1 MIITF
6 ITSFNLA
13 DKKVRIT
20 DTTNYAGVTA
30 EGIFGNVTARIG
42 NTIFYQNT
50 NFDSSADIVIGNNSY
65 VEFDLPL
72 NADGT
77 VRQTT
82 YSFEYEVKILD
93 ETIGIADAV
102 APATGIF
109 SSLVFSPA
117 VPSLITEISALIST
131 GTDCR
136 ALFFG
141 VNPVNGVQILSTT
154 GIDTI
159 NFAET
164 TDEDYFDIDTV
175 TILSTSFS
183 SLTNI
188 YDFCD
193 KSPKADL
200 CVTSDCYFATLEAID
215 STPYLSIQTIVDRVL
230 TINWPRLANGNAVQP
245 PTITDQAS
253 QVVGPNLYTGDFLV
267 TLSTDITWTQ
277 IDGLVITNT
286 IAARSD
292 FNVTCDGG
300 ICEAYAC
307 IKAYAVQYQEAVA
320 QGSRQIAQFQQQ
332 NFQILIYCN
341 LYNLAVECQQTVE
354 ARAILVALSEY
365 MNTNGV
371 TVMGCSCGCGNA
383 ANNSTEPTVIYPLYS
398 TTTYNDATELA
409 RGIIQLATQAE
420 TDAGIDDTK
429 AITPLKLANYIGF
442 LLPIASQT
450 IAGIIEIATQLET
463 NSGLDNTKAIT
474 PLTLSEN
481 IVTRIAGQA
490 TAESAATGSPVT
502 SINNVSL
509 LTARGWRY
517 AWDKALTLVWSFTEK
532 ISFLKGVNI
541 SSPIAPTNPGD
552 IAYYDDNLY
561 AEVGTGN
568 VRLINTNDNA
578 SEIAKGIAEIAT
590 QAEVTT
596 GTDDTRFV
604 TPLKL
609 KTGIANTT
617 ATTTTAGVAQLASQA
632 ESEAAATAVIGSINN
647 TKITTPRGW
656 RWAWD
661 KAITL
666 AWDITGKFNF
676 KSGINLQ
683 SSIVPSSNG
692 DMVYFS
698 DNFYGQVEGVFSQI
712 ITNKDTASETVKGIS
727 EIATQVETDAG
738 SDNTRFVT
746 PLKLQNKIFNDANIV
761 TGTDTATLNTING
774 TIDFSTPIAG
784 GLPKQYTLNNNKITT
799 SSVVLWSIQYNNLSD
814 EQVYPLN
821 YNLGSNII
829 NFWVG
834 ITNGTDS
841 ETSIR
846 INFTILNP

>member
-93 ETIGIADAV
+93 ETIGQTDVLNPIDD
-102 APATGIF
+102 TF
-109 SSLVFSPA
+109 SSLIFSPA
-117 VPSLITEISALIST
+117 NPSLIAEISSLVLE

-141 VNPVNGVQILSTT
+141 VSPVTGTEILSTS
-154 GIDTI
+154 GFDTI
-159 NFAET
+159 NFAEIT
-164 TDEDYFDIDTV
+164 VVDSQDIDTV
-175 TILSTSFS
+175 TIISTSFS

-245 PTITDQAS
+245 PTTTDQAS
-253 QVVGPNLYTGDFLV
+253 KIVGPNLYTGDFLV

-371 TVMGCSCGCGNA
+371 TVMGCSCGCGNTG
-383 ANNSTEPTVIYPLYS
+383 NNSTEPTVIYPLYS
-398 TTTYNDATELA
+398 TATYNDATELA

-420 TDAGIDDTK
+420 TDAGLDDTK

-463 NSGLDNTKAIT
+463 NSGLDNTKAVT

-490 TAESAATGSPVT
+490 TAESAATISPVT

-517 AWDKALTLVWSFTEK
+517 AWDKALTLAWSFAEKMSFSKGLNVVSSTIPLADGDITFNSTRYNGK
-532 ISFLKGVNI
+532 IS
-541 SSPIAPTNPGD
+541 
-552 IAYYDDNLY
+552 
-561 AEVGTGN
+561 GN
-568 VRLINTNDNA
+568 VVSFITSDSA
-578 SEIAKGIAEIAT
+578 ATESVQGIAEIAN
-590 QAEVTT
+590 Q
-596 GTDDTRFV
+596 
-604 TPLKL
+604 
-609 KTGIANTT
+609 
-617 ATTTTAGVAQLASQA
+617 S
-632 ESEAAATAVIGSINN
+632 ESEAAASASIGSIDN
-647 TKITTPRGW
+647 TRILTPRGW
-656 RWAWD
+656 RYAWN
-661 KAITL
+661 KALTL
-666 AWDITGKFNF
+666 TWTFLSKISFS
-676 KSGINLQ
+676 SGINVSVDGSPTLSTGDIAYRGVSYDGNIEGDSVFFLTSANKASQ
-683 SSIVPSSNG
+683 EVVNG
-692 DMVYFS
+692 GTN
-698 DNFYGQVEGVFSQI
+698 DNDYV
-712 ITNKDTASETVKGIS
+712 TPTRLLNKFFNSAN
-727 EIATQVETDAG
+727 IATG
-738 SDNTRFVT
+738 SNV
-746 PLKLQNKIFNDANIV
+746 
-761 TGTDTATLNTING
+761 ATLNAVNG
-774 TIDFSTPIAG
+774 QVSFTTPVTAAG
-784 GLPKQYTLNNNKITT
+784 PMQYSLNNDRIQNT
-799 SSVVLWSIQYNNLSD
+799 SVVFWSIEYNNLSD

-821 YNLGSNII
+821 YSVSPGNI

-834 ITNGTDS
+834 LTNGTVSDNLVK
-841 ETSIR
+841 
-846 INFTILNP
+846 INFTILNPVF

>member
-1 MIITF
+1 MTLTF

-20 DTTNYAGVTA
+20 DTTNYSGVTA

-50 NFDSSADIVIGNNSY
+50 NFDSSADIVIGNNTY

-93 ETIGIADAV
+93 ETI
-102 APATGIF
+102 ATSDVISPSDDTF
-109 SSLVFSPA
+109 SSLVLTPA
-117 VPSLITEISALIST
+117 NPSLIAEISALILA

-136 ALFFG
+136 ALFLG
-141 VNPVNGVQILSTT
+141 VNPVTGTQILSTT
-154 GIDTI
+154 GDDTI
-159 NFAET
+159 NFASIT
-164 TDEDYFDIDTV
+164 VVDSQDIDTV
-175 TILSTSFS
+175 TIISTSFS
-183 SLTNI
+183 SLTNS
-188 YDFCD
+188 YEFCD

-200 CVTSDCYFATLEAID
+200 CVTSDCFFATLEAID
-215 STPYLSIQTIVDRVL
+215 STAYLATQTIVDRTL

-245 PTITDQAS
+245 PVTTSDAS
-253 QVVGPNLYTGDFLV
+253 KVVGPNLYTGDFLV
-267 TLSTDITWTQ
+267 TLSTDIISTQ
-277 IDGLVITNT
+277 IDGLIVTNT

-292 FNVTCDGG
+292 FNVNCDGG
-300 ICEAYAC
+300 ICEAYSC

-341 LYNLAVECQQTVE
+341 LYNLAVECQHTTE

-371 TVMGCSCGCGNA
+371 TAMGCSCGCGNA
-383 ANNSTEPTVIYPLYS
+383 ANNSTEPTVIYPLYN
-398 TTTYNDATELA
+398 TATYNDATEFA

-420 TDAGIDDTK
+420 TDAGLDDTK

-442 LLPIASQT
+442 FLPIASQT
-450 IAGIIEIATQLET
+450 VAGIIEIATQLET

-481 IVTRIAGQA
+481 ITTRIAGQA
-490 TAESAATGSPVT
+490 TAESAATVSPVT

-517 AWDKALTLVWSFTEK
+517 AWDKALTLAWTFISKITFT
-532 ISFLKGVNI
+532 SGVNVAA
-541 SSPIAPTNPGD
+541 SSIPVSPEQGD
-552 IAYYDDNLY
+552 IYYSNDGALG
-561 AEVGTGN
+561 VGFY
-568 VRLINTNDNA
+568 VSSEDYTN
-578 SEIAKGIAEIAT
+578 AKIITTSDQYGQAT
-590 QAEVTT
+590 ESIV
-596 GTDDTRFV
+596 
-604 TPLKL
+604 
-609 KTGIANTT
+609 
-617 ATTTTAGVAQLASQA
+617 GVAALASQA
-632 ESEAAATAVIGSINN
+632 ESEAAATTIVGSVNN
-647 TKITTPRGW
+647 TKILTPRGW
-656 RWAWD
+656 KYAWN
-661 KAITL
+661 KALTL
-666 AWDITGKFNF
+666 AWTFAEKISFSKGVNLVSSTVPLIDGDITFNSNRYNGKIGGSVVSFITSDSLATENAQ
-676 KSGINLQ
+676 GI
-683 SSIVPSSNG
+683 
-692 DMVYFS
+692 
-698 DNFYGQVEGVFSQI
+698 
-712 ITNKDTASETVKGIS
+712 A

-738 SDNTRFVT
+738 TDDTRFVT
-746 PLKLQNKIFNDANIV
+746 SLKLQNKIFNDANTAI
-761 TGTDTATLNTING
+761 GTDTATLNTING
-774 TIDFSTPIAG
+774 TVDFATPITG
-784 GLPKQYTLNNNKITT
+784 GVPRQYLINNNKITP

-821 YNLGSNII
+821 YNIGTGII

-841 ETSIR
+841 ETSIK

>member
-1 MIITF
+1 MILTF

-20 DTTNYAGVTA
+20 DTTNYSGVTA
-30 EGIFGNVTARIG
+30 QGIFGNVTARIG

-50 NFDSSADIVIGNNSY
+50 NFDNLADIVIGNNTY

-93 ETIGIADAV
+93 ETIGSTDVIAPV
-102 APATGIF
+102 SETF
-109 SSLVFSPA
+109 SSLVFTPA
-117 VPSLITEISALIST
+117 NPSLISEISALILA

-136 ALFFG
+136 ALFYG
-141 VNPVNGVQILSTT
+141 VDPITGVPILSTT
-154 GIDTI
+154 GDDTI
-159 NFAET
+159 NFAST
-164 TDEDYFDIDTV
+164 TDGDFVDIDTV
-175 TILSTSFS
+175 VIVSTSYS
-183 SLTNI
+183 YLTNI

-200 CVTSDCYFATLEAID
+200 CVTSDCFFATLEAID
-215 STPYLSIQTIVDRVL
+215 STPYLATQTILDRVL

-245 PTITDQAS
+245 PAVTDQAS
-253 QVVGPNLYTGDFLV
+253 EVVGPNLYTGDFLV

-277 IDGLVITNT
+277 IDGLIITNT

-320 QGSRQIAQFQQQ
+320 QGSRQISQFQQQ

-341 LYNLAVECQQTVE
+341 LYNLAVECQHTTE

-371 TVMGCSCGCGNA
+371 TVMGCSCGCGNTS
-383 ANNSTEPTVIYPLYS
+383 NNSTEPTVIYPLYN
-398 TTTYNDATELA
+398 TATYNDATEIA
-409 RGIIQLATQAE
+409 RGIIQLATQEE
-420 TDAGIDDTK
+420 TDAGLDDTK

-463 NSGLDNTKAIT
+463 NTGLDNTKAVT

-517 AWDKALTLVWSFTEK
+517 AWNKALTLAWSFAEK
-532 ISFLKGVNI
+532 ISFSKGLNVVSSTVPLSDGDVTYNSTRYNGKI
-541 SSPIAPTNPGD
+541 S
-552 IAYYDDNLY
+552 
-561 AEVGTGN
+561 GN
-568 VRLINTNDNA
+568 VVSFITSDSA
-578 SEIAKGIAEIAT
+578 ATETVQGIAEIAT

-609 KTGIANTT
+609 KTSINNTVATTSNAGIAS
-617 ATTTTAGVAQLASQA
+617 LANQA
-632 ESEAAATAVIGSINN
+632 ESEAAASEVLASGVNN
-647 TKITTPRGW
+647 TKILTPRGW
-656 RWAWD
+656 RYAWD
-661 KAITL
+661 KAKLL
-666 AWDITGKFNF
+666 AQSFNGLVAF
-676 KSGINLQ
+676 Q
-683 SSIVPSSNG
+683 
-692 DMVYFS
+692 
-698 DNFYGQVEGVFSQI
+698 
-712 ITNKDTASETVKGIS
+712 KGIQLGLNS
-727 EIATQVETDAG
+727 TPENEGELWYQDFSFKGYIEGPGPVTLVTDL
-738 SDNTRFVT
+738 SLFNPDNT
-746 PLKLQNKIFNDANIV
+746 V
-761 TGTDTATLNTING
+761 TGTDTATLNAING
-774 TIDFSTPIAG
+774 QVSFTDPVSG
-784 GLPKQYTLNNNKITT
+784 GLPKQYQLFNNKIQAT
-799 SSVVLWSIQYNNLSD
+799 SVVLWSIEYNTASD

-821 YNLGSNII
+821 YSIGSGQII
-829 NFWVG
+829 FMVG
-834 ITNGTDS
+834 ITNGLVSDTL
-841 ETSIR
+841 IK